1 MMGTR
6 DLGELGGGGLGGN
19 SLPVPVSPQA
29 PAGQRPLPA
38 PGLPEGAPAP
48 GPARC
53 CALGQQASEELWGEA
68 PGKPAAPMA
77 FNVVQRER
85 PSNRRKRHFFQAMT
99 VASSDCGS
107 RGSVASRLKN
117 QSPSPWKPAAVMLG
131 PGSSFTLPCTASDL
145 LRAEAS
151 NTGETTGRNG
161 RADAFLLGPVPWRT
175 CMISSLCHI
184 QCNTLIF
191 ALYAEQGFSQSGL

>member
-29 PAGQRPLPA
+29 PAGQHPLPA

-85 PSNRRKRHFFQAMT
+85 PSNRKRHFFQAMT
-99 VASSDCGS
+99 VVSSDCGS

-131 PGSSFTLPCTASDL
+131 PGSSFTLPCTA
-145 LRAEAS
+145 
-151 NTGETTGRNG
+151 
-161 RADAFLLGPVPWRT
+161 F
-175 CMISSLCHI
+175 
-184 QCNTLIF
+184 
-191 ALYAEQGFSQSGL
+191 

>member
-1 MMGTR
+1 M
-6 DLGELGGGGLGGN
+6 
-19 SLPVPVSPQA
+19 SPQV

-48 GPARC
+48 GPAWC

-68 PGKPAAPMA
+68 PGKRVAPML

-85 PSNRRKRHFFQAMT
+85 PSKRRKRHFSLAMMVVSDT
-99 VASSDCGS
+99 VVVLEAAWLPC
-107 RGSVASRLKN
+107 LKN

-131 PGSSFTLPCTASDL
+131 PGSSFALPCIASDL
-145 LRAEAS
+145 LRPEAS

-161 RADAFLLGPVPWRT
+161 RAGAFLLGPDPWRT
-175 CMISSLCHI
+175 CMISSLCRTQH
-184 QCNTLIF
+184 NALVF
-191 ALYAEQGFSQSGL
+191 ALYAGQGFSQSWV